1 MVKSRMQHCVTMFR
15 QISIPCWSNT
25 PIALAIITGDFN
37 PTSTGFN
44 VKDLTHANNIKQMV
58 KFKTRDSGTLD
69 WFLTNMPNLFDLS
82 QLPKIGAS
90 DHFTILARP
99 VTPSLKSRTNRK
111 VWVRDMRESAWRPF
125 GRWMLEKDWT
135 NVLEAASCKEKF
147 QLFSSELKG
156 AIELLL
162 PWRLLKSIVQIDP
175 G

>member
-1 MVKSRMQHCVTMFR
+1 M
-15 QISIPCWSNT
+15 
-25 PIALAIITGDFN
+25 N
-37 PTSTGFN
+37 PLP
-44 VKDLTHANNIKQMV
+44 KDLTHANNIKQMV

-99 VTPSLKSRTNRK
+99 VTPSLNSRTNRK
-111 VWVRDMRESAWRPF
+111 LRVRDMRESAWRPF

-156 AIELLL
+156 LL
-162 PWRLLKSIVQIDP
+162 SFYCHGDC
-175 G
+175 